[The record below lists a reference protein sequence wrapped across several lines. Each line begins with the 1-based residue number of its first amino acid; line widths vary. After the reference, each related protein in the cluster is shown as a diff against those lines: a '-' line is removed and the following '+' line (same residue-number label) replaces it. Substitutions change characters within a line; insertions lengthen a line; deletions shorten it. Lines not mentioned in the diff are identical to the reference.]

1 MAASYTELPAFYDFL
16 GEHPDYEKMAER
28 IINVY
33 EEKGAKESGLVLDLA
48 CGTGKLACAL
58 LDKGADVI
66 GTDLS
71 PEMLM
76 QARDTCMQKG
86 HSPLLLCQDMRELD
100 LYGTVDVT
108 VCATNS
114 LNYLE
119 NEGELER
126 VFSLVHNFLTPG
138 GLFFFDIN
146 SLYKFE
152 KLYGENTYVFENEGV
167 FCVWENQYEAE
178 EGVCDFRLTM
188 FEKERSGRYRRLEE
202 EQSQTYF
209 AEKLVEK
216 LLKKAGFELIEKAG
230 DLEGG
235 AVNEESA
242 DLFYVCK
249 CVK

>member
-28 IINVY
+28 IINIY
-33 EEKGAKESGLVLDLA
+33 EEKGAKESGLILDLA
-48 CGTGKLACAL
+48 CGTGKLTCAL
-58 LDKGADVI
+58 LERGADVI

-209 AEKLVEK
+209 SEDMVEK
-216 LLKKAGFELIEKAG
+216 LLKKTGFELIEKAG